1 MQLVKQPWPDLDL
14 PAALDPSLWPALRS
28 LLGPDAPAA
37 LRRPAL
43 PAKLLT
49 SPQPSGLAGGVRT
62 RRGHSASGFRS
73 RRGLGLFSRCVCS
86 TSTVFSSNSITDK
99 RKQSF

>member
-28 LLGPDAPAA
+28 LLGPDAPAPAA

-49 SPQPSGLAGGVRT
+49 SPQSSGLAGGG
-62 RRGHSASGFRS
+62 GHAEGTVLPDSA
-73 RRGLGLFSRCVCS
+73 LGGAWGCFQGVCVQQAQCFPLI
-86 TSTVFSSNSITDK
+86 V
-99 RKQSF
+99 